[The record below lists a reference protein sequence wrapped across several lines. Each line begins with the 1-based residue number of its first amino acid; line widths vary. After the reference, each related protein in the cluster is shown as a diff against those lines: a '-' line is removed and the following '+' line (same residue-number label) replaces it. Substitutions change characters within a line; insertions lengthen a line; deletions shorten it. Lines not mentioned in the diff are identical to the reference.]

1 MNERPLVPILVAFI
15 GGLLAAQTLPITDP
29 SPFLLLTALL
39 TLPVLSAAVFLRR
52 RRSLML
58 LLPAFFLAGA
68 FLDLADRPERL
79 LRTAAFQEKHVTV
92 EGTVLEP
99 SRHCRGVTRFPFR
112 VDRLIP
118 DILPHAPDEKVRVS
132 VYGPNPEVRPG
143 QCIRFPARLSPFRN
157 FHNPGGYDYE
167 AAMEI
172 KGFSCAAS
180 VSDGRRVVSMGRG
193 TLGGIQDALEGMR
206 APLRAWFHRELRPP
220 NRGLM
225 QALIL
230 GERQEIAQDL
240 REAFQVAGLAHM
252 LAVSGL
258 HVGLVAWLS
267 FTILYGLLSRSYVLL
282 LATNVRK
289 ATAAIT
295 CLPVIAYALVAG
307 FHVSTQRAL
316 IMVLVY
322 LISILVDREKEV
334 WSTLGLAALLI
345 LAADPRALHT
355 LSFQLSFGAVIG
367 ILWLAPALYRRIP
380 NPFHSDG
387 PSHSLLNRGFLYA
400 AGLLC
405 VTLSAVV
412 FLLPLTVFTFHRIS
426 LVAIPANLLASPLLG
441 LWILPLALI
450 AAATYPLFPSIA
462 GLLLQ
467 GASLGLDTMTAVVRF
482 LAGFDLASVWTLGPT
497 GFELVLLY
505 GVLIFGIFSLRGRFR
520 RLFLVLCIVLVL
532 DAGYWVY
539 DARLRQD
546 LRVTHLDV
554 GQGNAALVQFP
565 EGVRMLIDGGGFR
578 LGGFDV
584 GRMVVAPYLWR
595 HKIGRIHYLVL
606 SHPQADHMNG
616 LHFIAGHFA
625 PQELWTSGDRTD
637 SESFH
642 QFMEIVEEQR
652 IAIRTPGDSGIPKRI
667 AGVDVDILHPPGSS
681 IHCPEDQLNNRSLV
695 LRLSFADTSFLF
707 PGDIEEEAEATLGA
721 RAGRRLKSDVLLAP
735 HHGSRTSSTK
745 PFLALVRPA
754 WCVISAGAG
763 NRHGMP
769 HPEALDRMRETG
781 SRIVRTDQE
790 GAIQFIASP
799 GALHVEGF
807 LAGPLQ

>member
-1 MNERPLVPILVAFI
+1 MNRPLVPILAAFI
-15 GGLLAAQTLPITDP
+15 GGLLAAQTLPFTEP

-39 TLPVLSAAVFLRR
+39 MLPALAPAAFPPRRASA
-52 RRSLML
+52 ML

-68 FLDLADRPERL
+68 FLDLADRPNCPLQAVALQERP
-79 LRTAAFQEKHVTV
+79 VMV
-92 EGTVLEP
+92 EGTALEP
-99 SRHCRGVTRFPFR
+99 CRHCRRVTRFPFR
-112 VDRLIP
+112 VDRLVP
-118 DILPHAPDEKVRVS
+118 GTLPHIPGEKLRVS
-132 VYGPNPEVRPG
+132 VYGPDPEVRPG
-143 QCIRFPARLSPFRN
+143 QRIRFPARLSPFRN

-180 VSDGRRVVSMGRG
+180 VSDGRRVVSLGRG
-193 TLGGIQDALEGMR
+193 TLGGIQDTLEGIR
-206 APLRAWFHRELRPP
+206 APLRDWFHRELDPP

-258 HVGLVAWLS
+258 HVGLVAWLV
-267 FTILYGLLSRSYVLL
+267 FTTLYGLLSRSYVLL

-289 ATAAIT
+289 ATAAAT
-295 CLPVIAYALVAG
+295 CVPVIAYALVAG

-316 IMVLVY
+316 IMVLAY
-322 LISILVDREKEV
+322 LVSILVDREKDV

-345 LAADPRALHT
+345 LAADPRAIHA
-355 LSFQLSFGAVIG
+355 LSFQLSFGAVVG
-367 ILWLAPALYRRIP
+367 ILWLAPSLYRRIP
-380 NPFHSDG
+380 NPFQTDG
-387 PSHSLLNRGFLYA
+387 PSRSLLNRGFMYT

-405 VTLSAVV
+405 VTLAAVV

-441 LWILPLALI
+441 LWILPLGLL
-450 AAATYPLFPSIA
+450 ATFLYPLFPSIA
-462 GLLLQ
+462 ALLLQ
-467 GASLGLDTMTAVVRF
+467 GASLGLDAMTTIVRF
-482 LAGFDLASVWTLGPT
+482 LAGFDLSAVWTLAPT
-497 GFELVLLY
+497 RFELVLLY
-505 GVLIFGIFSLRGRFR
+505 VVLISGVFSLRGRFR
-520 RLFLVLCIVLVL
+520 PVFLAACIVLVL
-532 DAGYWVY
+532 DAGYWIY
-539 DARLRQD
+539 DTHLRQD

-565 EGVRMLIDGGGFR
+565 GGVRMLIDGGGFR

-595 HKIGRIHYLVL
+595 RKIGRVHYLVL

-616 LHFIAGHFA
+616 LHFIAKHFA
-625 PQELWTSGDRTD
+625 PQELWSSGDRTD
-637 SESFH
+637 SESFR
-642 QFMEIVEEQR
+642 QFMKIVREQR
-652 IAIRTPGDSGIPKRI
+652 IAVRTPGDSRIPERI
-667 AGVDVDILHPPGSS
+667 AGVDVDILHPQGPS
-681 IHCPEDQLNNRSLV
+681 INCPEDRLNDRSLV

-707 PGDIEEEAEATLGA
+707 PGDIEQDAEAALGA
-721 RAGRRLKSDVLLAP
+721 RAGLRLRSDVLLAP

-769 HPEALDRMRETG
+769 HTEALERMQETG
-781 SRIVRTDQE
+781 SRIVRTDEE
-790 GAIQFIASP
+790 GAIQFTASP
-799 GALHVEGF
+799 GALHVQGF
-807 LAGPLQ
+807 HSGTLQ